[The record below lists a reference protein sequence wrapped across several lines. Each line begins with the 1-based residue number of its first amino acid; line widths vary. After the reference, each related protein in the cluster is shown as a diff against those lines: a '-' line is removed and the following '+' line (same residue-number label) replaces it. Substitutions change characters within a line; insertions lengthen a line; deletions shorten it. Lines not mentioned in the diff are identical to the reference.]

1 MMALFR
7 ETTTGEA
14 RDRRVR
20 PRYLPSPGTIAK
32 IIGLLTLCATGLI
45 LRGLPWSHW
54 DGFYELALGFA
65 AAVFAA
71 VVVGRRLRSAFIVV
85 ASVVFCL
92 AVAEAYAL
100 VASAP
105 AIGIKTPGFSLPH
118 PVLGW
123 GPGHPGVFHD
133 RSVDGRT
140 GSVIYDVD
148 YTIDEYRNRQVISAP
163 TGTSVAFFGDSMTFG
178 QGLPDA
184 ETLPYV
190 FADVTG
196 YRLRVLNLAFP
207 GYGPQQFL
215 RALETDMFRDLL
227 TKPRLFVFLTA
238 PWHAERSACTSNFV
252 LRAPRYVMVEGRP
265 AYKGKCIG
273 HWPIWLRY
281 WLTRTAIYSVF
292 FEPVFGGAGPADMDL
307 YIAVLIQAG
316 QLARERYG
324 VPTLIL
330 YQPYDAYVRR
340 AGFTDQQI
348 IQRLRDG
355 GLLVIDAG
363 LDPNDFP
370 GQHLKIPGDGH
381 PTGVANRAWAVLV
394 RDALAGLA
402 AHPH

>member
-1 MMALFR
+1 
-7 ETTTGEA
+7 
-14 RDRRVR
+14 
-20 PRYLPSPGTIAK
+20 
-32 IIGLLTLCATGLI
+32 
-45 LRGLPWSHW
+45 
-54 DGFYELALGFA
+54 LALVFA

-71 VVVGRRLRSAFIVV
+71 VVVRPLRHAFIVV
-85 ASVVFCL
+85 ASVVLCL

-100 VASAP
+100 VVSAP
-105 AIGIKTPGFSLPH
+105 AIEIRTPGYSLPD

-123 GPGHPGVFHD
+123 RPGQPGVFHH
-133 RSVDGRT
+133 RSLDGKT
-140 GSVIYDVD
+140 GGVIYEVD
-148 YTIDEYRNRQVISAP
+148 YTIDEYRNRRVISAP

-178 QGLPDA
+178 QGVPDA
-184 ETLPYV
+184 ETLPQA
-190 FADVTG
+190 FADATG
-196 YRLRVLNLAFP
+196 DQLRVLNLAFP

-227 TKPRLFVFLTA
+227 TEPRLFVFLTA

-265 AYKGKCIG
+265 VYKGKCLD
-273 HWPIWLRY
+273 HWPVWLQY
-281 WLTRTAIYSVF
+281 WLTRTATYSVF

-307 YIAVLIQAG
+307 YVAILIRAG

-348 IQRLRDG
+348 MQRLHDG
-355 GLLVIDAG
+355 GLLVIDAR

-370 GQHLKIPGDGH
+370 GQNLRIPGDGH

-402 AHPH
+402 AQAH

>member
-1 MMALFR
+1 MMALLR
-7 ETTTGEA
+7 ETSTGEPS
-14 RDRRVR
+14 DRHVR
-20 PRYLPSPGTIAK
+20 PRYRPPPRTIAK
-32 IIGLLTLCATGLI
+32 IIGLATLCAAGLVV
-45 LRGLPWSHW
+45 RGLPWSHW
-54 DGFYELALGFA
+54 DGFYGLALGFA

-71 VVVGRRLRSAFIVV
+71 AVVRRLRHAFIVV
-85 ASVVFCL
+85 ASVVLCL

-100 VASAP
+100 VVSAP
-105 AIGIKTPGFSLPH
+105 AIEIRTPGYSLPD

-123 GPGHPGVFHD
+123 RPGHPGVFHH
-133 RSVDGRT
+133 RSLDGKT
-140 GSVIYDVD
+140 GSVIYDID

-163 TGTSVAFFGDSMTFG
+163 TGTSIAFFGDSMTFG
-178 QGLPDA
+178 QGVPDA
-184 ETLPYV
+184 ETLPQA
-190 FADVTG
+190 FADATG
-196 YRLRVLNLAFP
+196 DQWRVLNFAFP

-227 TKPRLFVFLTA
+227 TEPRLFVFLTA

-252 LRAPRYVMVEGRP
+252 LRAPRYVMVEGRLV
-265 AYKGKCIG
+265 YKDKCID
-273 HWPIWLRY
+273 HWPVWLRY

-292 FEPVFGGAGPADMDL
+292 LEPVFGGAGPADMDL
-307 YIAVLIQAG
+307 YVAILIRAG

-348 IQRLRDG
+348 MQRLRDG
-355 GLLVIDAG
+355 GLIVIDAG

-370 GQHLKIPGDGH
+370 GQNLRIPGDGH

-402 AHPH
+402 AQAH